1 MSILDRAVGQELSPL
16 VKPSIAQEQLRRY
29 ADASGDYNPIH
40 LDEQAAHRVGLDSV
54 IAHGMLS
61 MAFLGQFVNQQI
73 ADMPGARIAELRV
86 RFIHMV
92 RLGDT
97 LTCLGVVKSHAVN
110 VDLSQ
115 SITIEC
121 WAQNQKGD
129 KVTTG
134 EAVVIVPLASRKE
147 AGV

>member
-1 MSILDRAVGQELSPL
+1 MSILDRTVGQELSPL

-97 LTCLGVVKSHAVN
+97 LTCLGVVKSQAVN
-110 VDLSQ
+110 DDLSQ

>member
-1 MSILDRAVGQELSPL
+1 MSILGIAVGQELSPL
-16 VKPSIAQEQLRRY
+16 VKPPITQEQLRRY
-29 ADASGDYNPIH
+29 ADASGDHNPIH

-61 MAFLGQFVNQQI
+61 MAFLGQFVNQQL
-73 ADMPGARIAELRV
+73 ADIPGARIAELRV
-86 RFIHMV
+86 RFLNMV

-97 LTCLGVVKSHAVN
+97 LTCLGVVKSQAIN
-110 VDLSQ
+110 DDLSQ
-115 SITIEC
+115 SVTIGY

-147 AGV
+147 TSV